1 MWLAETEWNAENIVS
16 LLLIVFRE
24 KDIRQ
29 EIKNDVEGFQF
40 IPSTKVNNFGNQWE
54 KAKLFNSL
62 NLISG
67 PRLEHTVR
75 WERTNCFKIITDFN
89 REDSYRFR

>member
-1 MWLAETEWNAENIVS
+1 MWLAETEWNAEKIVS

-54 KAKLFNSL
+54 KAELFNSL
-62 NLISG
+62 NLISRPSFG
-67 PRLEHTVR
+67 THCQM
-75 WERTNCFKIITDFN
+75 RTD
-89 REDSYRFR
+89 

>member
-1 MWLAETEWNAENIVS
+1 MWLAETEWNAAKIVS

-24 KDIRQ
+24 KDIKQ

-40 IPSTKVNNFGNQWE
+40 IPSTKVNNFWNQWE
-54 KAKLFNSL
+54 KLSC
-62 NLISG
+62 LIVLTWSAG

-75 WERTNCFKIITDFN
+75 WQRTNCFKIITDYN